1 MCRKKTRIIKKY
13 ISFLILL
20 FVLVYINQF
29 RVVIVSGVSMEPTLK
44 NRSIHLI
51 KRESSYKRD
60 DIIVFKKGNE
70 TIIKRIVAINN
81 DKVGLREG
89 KILINSV
96 EQKYYIY
103 DGKNIEYDIEPNQ
116 VFVLGDN
123 TYNSVDSRNY
133 GPIDI
138 ELIVGKIVV

>member
-13 ISFLILL
+13 ISFLILF

-103 DGKNIEYDIEPNQ
+103 DGKNIEYNQ
-116 VFVLGDN
+116 VFVLGEN

>member
-1 MCRKKTRIIKKY
+1 MIK
-13 ISFLILL
+13 
-20 FVLVYINQF
+20 
-29 RVVIVSGVSMEPTLK
+29 
-44 NRSIHLI
+44 
-51 KRESSYKRD
+51 
-60 DIIVFKKGNE
+60 
-70 TIIKRIVAINN
+70 
-81 DKVGLREG
+81 LREG